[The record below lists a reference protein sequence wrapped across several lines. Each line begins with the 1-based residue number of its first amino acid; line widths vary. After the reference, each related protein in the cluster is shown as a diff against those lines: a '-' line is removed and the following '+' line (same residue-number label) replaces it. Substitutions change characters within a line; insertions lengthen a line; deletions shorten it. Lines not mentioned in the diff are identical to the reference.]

1 LASRETWWHSHRQ
14 PPHER
19 KARFNE
25 FKAFALRGN
34 VIDLAVG
41 VIVGAAFTG
50 IVNSLVTDLLMPPLG
65 VAMGGIDF
73 SDFFFV
79 LKGPHV
85 DTLAAAKA
93 AGAVT
98 LNYGLFIN
106 AIIRFIIVAFA
117 IFLLVRWINRLFA
130 ATKSAP
136 AAPPKSEVLL
146 EEIRDLLK
154 ARP

>member
-1 LASRETWWHSHRQ
+1 MFT
-14 PPHER
+14 
-19 KARFNE
+19 E

-41 VIVGAAFTG
+41 VIVGAAFTT
-50 IVNSLVTDLLMPPLG
+50 IVSSLVSDLLMPPLG
-65 VAMGGIDF
+65 VLLGGIDF

-79 LKGPHV
+79 LKGTHAE
-85 DTLAAAKA
+85 TLAAAKQ

-106 AIIRFIIVAFA
+106 AVIRFIIVAFA

-130 ATKSAP
+130 ASKSAP
-136 AAPPKSEVLL
+136 AAPTKSEELL
-146 EEIRDLLK
+146 TEIRDLLK
-154 ARP
+154 TR

>member
-1 LASRETWWHSHRQ
+1 M
-14 PPHER
+14 
-19 KARFNE
+19 FGE

-50 IVNSLVTDLLMPPLG
+50 IVNSLVTDILMPPLG
-65 VAMGGIDF
+65 VALGGIDF

-79 LKGPHV
+79 LKGPHA
-85 DTLAAAKA
+85 DTLAAAKQ

-98 LNYGLFIN
+98 LNYGVFIN

-117 IFLLVRWINRLFA
+117 IFMLVRWINKLV
-130 ATKSAP
+130 TSTMSAP
-136 AAPPKSEVLL
+136 AAPTKTETLL
-146 EEIRDLLK
+146 TDIRDQLK
-154 ARP
+154 ARPLA

>member
-1 LASRETWWHSHRQ
+1 MF
-14 PPHER
+14 
-19 KARFNE
+19 KD

-50 IVNSLVTDLLMPPLG
+50 IVNSLVSDILMPPLG
-65 VAMGGIDF
+65 VLLGGIDF
-73 SDFFFV
+73 SDFFIV

-85 DTLAAAKA
+85 DSLAAAKA

-98 LNYGLFIN
+98 LNYGIFLN
-106 AIIRFIIVAFA
+106 AIIRFLIVAFA
-117 IFLLVRWINRLFA
+117 IYLLVRWINRLFN
-130 ATKSAP
+130 ATKPAP
-136 AAPPKSEVLL
+136 AAPTKSEALL

-154 ARP
+154 TKAV

>member
-1 LASRETWWHSHRQ
+1 MFT
-14 PPHER
+14 
-19 KARFNE
+19 E

-41 VIVGAAFTG
+41 VIVGAAFTT
-50 IVNSLVTDLLMPPLG
+50 IVSSLVSDLLMPPLG
-65 VAMGGIDF
+65 VLLGGIDF

-79 LKGPHV
+79 LKGPHAE
-85 DTLAAAKA
+85 TLAAAKQ

-106 AIIRFIIVAFA
+106 AVIRFIIVAFA

-130 ATKSAP
+130 ASKSAP
-136 AAPPKSEVLL
+136 AAPTKSEELL
-146 EEIRDLLK
+146 TEIRDLLK
-154 ARP
+154 TR

>member
-1 LASRETWWHSHRQ
+1 M
-14 PPHER
+14 
-19 KARFNE
+19 FNE

-50 IVNSLVTDLLMPPLG
+50 IVNSLVSDLLMPPLG
-65 VAMGGIDF
+65 VLLGGIDF
-73 SDFFFV
+73 SDFFVV

-85 DTLAAAKA
+85 DTLAAAKT
-93 AGAVT
+93 AGSVT
-98 LNYGLFIN
+98 LNYGLFLN

-130 ATKSAP
+130 ATRAAP
-136 AAPPKSEVLL
+136 AGPTKTEVLL
-146 EEIRDLLK
+146 TEIRDELK
-154 ARP
+154 ARPAA

>member
-1 LASRETWWHSHRQ
+1 MFS
-14 PPHER
+14 
-19 KARFNE
+19 E

-50 IVNSLVTDLLMPPLG
+50 IVNSLVSDLLMPPLG
-65 VAMGGIDF
+65 VLLGGIDF
-73 SDFFFV
+73 SDFFIV
-79 LKGPHV
+79 MKGPHA

-98 LNYGLFIN
+98 LNYGLFLN

-117 IFLLVRWINRLFA
+117 IFMLVRWINRLFA

-136 AAPPKSEVLL
+136 AAPTKSEVLL
-146 EEIRDLLK
+146 TEIRDALK
-154 ARP
+154 AQPAT

>member
-1 LASRETWWHSHRQ
+1 M
-14 PPHER
+14 
-19 KARFNE
+19 FNE

-50 IVNSLVTDLLMPPLG
+50 IVNSLVSDLLMPPLG
-65 VAMGGIDF
+65 LLLGGIDF
-73 SDFFFV
+73 SDFFIV
-79 LKGPHV
+79 MKGPHAE
-85 DTLAAAKA
+85 TLAAAKA

-98 LNYGLFIN
+98 LNYGLFLN

-136 AAPPKSEVLL
+136 AAPTKTEVLL
-146 EEIRDLLK
+146 TEIRDALK
-154 ARP
+154 ARPAA